1 MKLQSELAVSLQ
13 VNSLLSNRLIII
25 ESQCWAN
32 AQCSRRECLDVIGV
46 PIEVNADVLGKKDL
60 NIFGK
65 LDCDIPP
72 ENELKPAIEL
82 AKKVQ
87 Q

>member
-1 MKLQSELAVSLQ
+1 MIS
-13 VNSLLSNRLIII
+13 
-25 ESQCWAN
+25 
-32 AQCSRRECLDVIGV
+32 V
-46 PIEVNADVLGKKDL
+46 PSEVNADVLEEKAL

-65 LDCDIPP
+65 LGCDIPP
-72 ENELKPAIEL
+72 ENGLKPAIEL